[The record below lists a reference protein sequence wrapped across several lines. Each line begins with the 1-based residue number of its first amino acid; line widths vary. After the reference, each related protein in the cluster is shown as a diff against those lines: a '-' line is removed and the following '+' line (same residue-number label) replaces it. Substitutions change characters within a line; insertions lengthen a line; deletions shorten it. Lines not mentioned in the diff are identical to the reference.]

1 MGFLN
6 TLNRVVIV
14 VVCLVLMAAFTA
26 LFLLPHVAL
35 PSVGRWMADWGDYFA
50 NQEPWTRL
58 GIGITL
64 AAVVDLVFLAIIFIE
79 VRRPRSRY
87 IQVQQVAGGMA
98 TISIESVTEMLQHR
112 LNPLPG
118 VIRITPTIRAKGNK
132 VDAHVDVGVSPGTN
146 VPQAASRLIAEIQS
160 VLTDELGMQIAGVP
174 SVLVNVLE
182 LLDESADANGCHQH
196 PSPSPVST
204 PTPPPLPPALPTA
217 RKTMGNRPNQ
227 SNGASNDAELTPAL
241 LEALIFA
248 SPQPVATRNCGGARK
263 H

>member
-26 LFLLPHVAL
+26 LLLLPHVAL

-79 VRRPRSRY
+79 VRRPQSRY

-174 SVLVNVLE
+174 SVRVNVLE
-182 LLDESADANGCHQH
+182 LQTKKAPTPTAATT
-196 PSPSPVST
+196 PVPTPVST
-204 PTPPPLPPALPTA
+204 PTPPPLPPALPA
-217 RKTMGNRPNQ
+217 GEEDRGEQAQPE
-227 SNGASNDAELTPAL
+227 SNGA
-241 LEALIFA
+241 
-248 SPQPVATRNCGGARK
+248 
-263 H
+263 

>member
-58 GIGITL
+58 GIGIAL
-64 AAVVDLVFLAIIFIE
+64 AAVVDLVLLAIIFVE

-87 IQVQQVAGGMA
+87 IRVQQVAGGMA

-174 SVLVNVLE
+174 SVRVNVLE
-182 LLDESADANGCHQH
+182 PQTKKAPTPTAATT
-196 PSPSPVST
+196 PVPTPVST
-204 PTPPPLPPALPTA
+204 PTPPPLPPALPA
-217 RKTMGNRPNQ
+217 GEEDRGEQAQPE
-227 SNGASNDAELTPAL
+227 SNGA
-241 LEALIFA
+241 
-248 SPQPVATRNCGGARK
+248 
-263 H
+263 